1 MTSYTLSGG
10 SAANAIF
17 VIILFAYVLQTEL
30 TQYVQSSLHFRQPY
44 LLFYIAHSAF
54 MLVLPAHLFY
64 LKIST
69 GIEPATYLSTLWSIM
84 QTQILAPQSTP
95 SSKFSWA
102 RYTVFVTLLTA
113 GITCPALLWYAS
125 VSLASLSDITALFNT
140 HAFWAYILSTA
151 LLPPPADQPRWQPYK
166 LIAVLLACVGV
177 FITVYGSAD
186 EASPG
191 SNPFL
196 GSLLALISAVSYAL
210 YQVAYKKWAVPS
222 TVAVSARED
231 EDEDDEAAPLAEGTG
246 ELAGQPLPFGLFPNF
261 VTSTAGL
268 ATLGVLWIPMVASNW
283 FGEGGYQFPGDMW
296 TAVCVGLIALS
307 GLVFN
312 AGFMILLAVW
322 GPIVAS
328 VGNLLTI
335 VLVMLADVIL
345 SRDLSV
351 ITFWS
356 LVGSGLI
363 ISGFAILVWEYT
375 TLR

>member
-10 SAANAIF
+10 SAANGVF
-17 VIILFAYVLQTEL
+17 VTILFAYVLQTEL

-54 MLVLPAHLFY
+54 TLVLPAHLLY
-64 LKIST
+64 LKCST
-69 GIEPATYLSTLWSIM
+69 GTGPSAYLSTLWDTM

-102 RYTVFVTLLTA
+102 RYTIFVSLLTI

-151 LLPPPADQPRWQPYK
+151 LLPPPPDRPRWQPYK
-166 LIAVLLACVGV
+166 LLAVLLACIGV
-177 FITVYGSAD
+177 FTTVYGSAD
-186 EASPG
+186 GASPG
-191 SNPFL
+191 TNPFL
-196 GSLLALISAVSYAL
+196 GSLLALVSAASYAL
-210 YQVAYKKWAVPS
+210 YQVAYKKWAVP
-222 TVAVSARED
+222 TVAIASAYD
-231 EDEDDEAAPLAEGTG
+231 DDDEAAPLAGDTG
-246 ELAGQPLPFGLFPNF
+246 ELAEQPLPFGLFANF

-283 FGEGGYQFPGDMW
+283 FGEGGYQLPGDMW

-312 AGFMILLAVW
+312 AGFMILLSLW

-356 LVGSGLI
+356 LIGSGLI

>member
-1 MTSYTLSGG
+1 MT
-10 SAANAIF
+10 ANAVF

-30 TQYVQSSLHFRQPY
+30 TQYVQSSLQFREPY

-54 MLVLPAHLFY
+54 TFVLPAHLLY
-64 LKIST
+64 LKYST
-69 GIEPATYLSTLWSIM
+69 GISPSTYLTTLWSIM
-84 QTQILAPQSTP
+84 HTQILASPSTP
-95 SSKFSWA
+95 SSKFPWA
-102 RYTVFVTLLTA
+102 RYIVFVVSLTA

-151 LLPPPADQPRWQPYK
+151 LLPPPSDRPRWQPYK
-166 LIAVLLACVGV
+166 LLAVLLACVGV
-177 FITVYGSAD
+177 FATVYGSAD
-186 EASPG
+186 EGSSG

-196 GSLLALISAVSYAL
+196 GNLLALVSAVSYAL
-210 YQVAYKKWAVPS
+210 YQVAYKKWAVPR
-222 TVAVSARED
+222 VSIALADEDDVED
-231 EDEDDEAAPLAEGTG
+231 EDAPLTGDSG
-246 ELAGQPLPFGLFPNF
+246 ELADQPLPFGLFANF

-268 ATLGVLWIPMVASNW
+268 ATLGLLWIPMAASNW
-283 FGEGGYQFPGDMW
+283 FGQGGYELPGDLW
-296 TAVCVGLIALS
+296 TGVCVGLIALS

-312 AGFMILLAVW
+312 AGFMILLSLW

-335 VLVMLADVIL
+335 VLVMITDVVL
-345 SRDLSV
+345 SRDLSA

-356 LVGSGLI
+356 FIGSGLI
-363 ISGFAILVWEYT
+363 IAGFAILVWEYT

>member
-10 SAANAIF
+10 SAANAVF
-17 VIILFAYVLQTEL
+17 VTILFAYVLQTEL

-54 MLVLPAHLFY
+54 TLVLPVHLLY
-64 LKIST
+64 LKYST
-69 GIEPATYLSTLWSIM
+69 GNSPSSYLSTLWSIIH
-84 QTQILAPQSTP
+84 TQILAPESTS
-95 SSKFSWA
+95 SSKFPWT
-102 RYTVFVTLLTA
+102 RYIIFVTLLTT

-151 LLPPPADQPRWQPYK
+151 ILPPPPDRPRWQPYK
-166 LIAVLLACVGV
+166 LLAVLLACIGV
-177 FITVYGSAD
+177 FVTVYGSAD
-186 EASPG
+186 DASPG

-196 GSLLALISAVSYAL
+196 GSSLALVSAVLYAL

-222 TVAVSARED
+222 VSIASTY
-231 EDEDDEAAPLAEGTG
+231 EDEDDEAAPLAGDG
-246 ELAGQPLPFGLFPNF
+246 ELAGQPLPFGLFANF

-268 ATLGVLWIPMVASNW
+268 ATLGVLWIPMVYSNW
-283 FGEGGYQFPGDMW
+283 FGKGGYELPGDLW
-296 TAVCVGLIALS
+296 TGVCVGLIALS

-312 AGFMILLAVW
+312 AGFMILLSLW

-335 VLVMLADVIL
+335 VLVMLTDVIL

-356 LVGSGLI
+356 FIGSGLI
-363 ISGFAILVWEYT
+363 ITGFGILVWEYT
-375 TLR
+375 TLG

>member
-1 MTSYTLSGG
+1 MTSYALSGG
-10 SAANAIF
+10 SAANAVF
-17 VIILFAYVLQTEL
+17 VIVLFAYVLQTEL

-54 MLVLPAHLFY
+54 TLVLPAHLLY
-64 LKIST
+64 LKYST
-69 GIEPATYLSTLWSIM
+69 GTSPSTYLSTLWNIM
-84 QTQILAPQSTP
+84 QTQILAPQSAP

-102 RYTVFVTLLTA
+102 RYTIFVSLLTT

-151 LLPPPADQPRWQPYK
+151 FLPPPPDRPRWQPYK
-166 LIAVLLACVGV
+166 LLAVLLACVGV
-177 FITVYGSAD
+177 FVTVYGSA
-186 EASPG
+186 EETSSG

-196 GSLLALISAVSYAL
+196 GSSLALVSAVLYAL

-222 TVAVSARED
+222 VAVASTCEDD
-231 EDEDDEAAPLAEGTG
+231 EDEAVPLAGGTG
-246 ELAGQPLPFGLFPNF
+246 VLAGQPLPFGLFANF

-268 ATLGVLWIPMVASNW
+268 ATLGVLWIPMVFSNW
-283 FGEGGYQFPGDMW
+283 FGEGGYQLPGGMW
-296 TAVCVGLIALS
+296 TWTCVGLIALS

-312 AGFMILLAVW
+312 AGFMILLSLW

-335 VLVMLADVIL
+335 VLVMLADVII

-356 LVGSGLI
+356 LIGSGLI
-363 ISGFAILVWEYT
+363 IFGFGILVWEYT
-375 TLR
+375 TLH

>member
-10 SAANAIF
+10 SAANTVF

-54 MLVLPAHLFY
+54 TLVLPVHLLY
-64 LKIST
+64 LKYST
-69 GIEPATYLSTLWSIM
+69 GISPSTYLSTLWTIM
-84 QTQILAPQSTP
+84 QTQILAPQSAS
-95 SSKFSWA
+95 SSKFSWP
-102 RYTVFVTLLTA
+102 RYIVFVSLLTI

-151 LLPPPADQPRWQPYK
+151 FLPPPRDRPRWQPYK
-166 LIAVLLACVGV
+166 LLAVLIACIGV
-177 FITVYGSAD
+177 FTTVYGSAD

-191 SNPFL
+191 TNPFL
-196 GSLLALISAVSYAL
+196 GSLLALVSAVSYAL
-210 YQVAYKKWAVPS
+210 YQVAYKRWAVPS
-222 TVAVSARED
+222 VALPSSPED
-231 EDEDDEAAPLAEGTG
+231 EDEEDEAAPLAGTG
-246 ELAGQPLPFGLFPNF
+246 ELANQPLPFGLFANF

-268 ATLGVLWIPMVASNW
+268 ATLGVLWIPMAVSNW

-296 TAVCVGLIALS
+296 TIICVGLIALS

-312 AGFMILLAVW
+312 AGFMILLSLW

-356 LVGSGLI
+356 LIGSGLI

-375 TLR
+375 TLS

>member
-10 SAANAIF
+10 SAANVVF
-17 VIILFAYVLQTEL
+17 VTILFAYVLQTEL

-54 MLVLPAHLFY
+54 TLVLPVHLFY
-64 LKIST
+64 LKCST
-69 GIEPATYLSTLWSIM
+69 GTSPSTYLSTLWDIM

-102 RYTVFVTLLTA
+102 RYAIFVSLLTI

-151 LLPPPADQPRWQPYK
+151 LLPPPPDRPRWQPYK
-166 LIAVLLACVGV
+166 LLAVLLACVGV
-177 FITVYGSAD
+177 FTTVYGSAD
-186 EASPG
+186 GASPG
-191 SNPFL
+191 TNPFL
-196 GSLLALISAVSYAL
+196 GSLLALVSAVSYAL
-210 YQVAYKKWAVPS
+210 YQVAYKKWAVP
-222 TVAVSARED
+222 TVAIASAYD
-231 EDEDDEAAPLAEGTG
+231 DDDEAAPLAGDTG
-246 ELAGQPLPFGLFPNF
+246 ELAGQPLPFGLFANF

-283 FGEGGYQFPGDMW
+283 FGEGGYQLPGDMW
-296 TAVCVGLIALS
+296 TAICVGLIALS

-312 AGFMILLAVW
+312 AGFMILLSLW

-356 LVGSGLI
+356 LIGSGLI

-375 TLR
+375 ALR